1 MELTPDVVLLN
12 PLKHHAR
19 ALKQFLETAP
29 DDATVY
35 RELLRTG
42 QSQMDFYYGALSVE
56 QIAAEAVSA
65 LALEQIGSSETFTR
79 WLQPE
84 GFREFT
90 GSDGTL
96 WIFREGQGTQ
106 FVHLHP
112 GRYAAHTIRIKAS
125 TLKTAALVYRH
136 IRLHRL
142 QWPAPREVINALRM
156 TGLNL
161 PPIGTADGLI
171 QVERCVNLLLQ

>member
-19 ALKQFLETAP
+19 ALKTFLETAP
-29 DDATVY
+29 DDATVF
-35 RELLRTG
+35 RELLRIG
-42 QSQMDFYYGALSVE
+42 QSQMDFYYGTLAVE
-56 QIAAEAVSA
+56 QIAAEAIAA
-65 LALEQIGSSETFTR
+65 LHREQISSSEAFTH
-79 WLQPE
+79 WLQPA

-90 GSDGTL
+90 GSDGTA
-96 WIFREGQGTQ
+96 WIFRAGQGTQ

-112 GRYAAHTIRIKAS
+112 GRYAAHTVRVKAS
-125 TLKTAALVYRH
+125 TLKTAALVYRQ
-136 IRLHRL
+136 IRLHHL

-161 PPIGTADGLI
+161 PPIASHDGLK

>member
-1 MELTPDVVLLN
+1 MVLTPEAVLLN
-12 PLKHHAR
+12 PLKHHAG

-29 DDATVY
+29 DDVAVH
-35 RELLRTG
+35 RELLRIG
-42 QSQMDFYYGALSVE
+42 QSQMDFYYGTLPVETIASEAIQALGRL
-56 QIAAEAVSA
+56 QIS
-65 LALEQIGSSETFTR
+65 SSEAFVQ
-79 WLQPE
+79 WLRPD

-90 GSDGTL
+90 AGDGTS
-96 WIFREGQGTQ
+96 WIFREGQGEQ
-106 FVHLHP
+106 VVHLHP

-136 IRLHRL
+136 IRLHQL
-142 QWPAPREVINALRM
+142 LWPASRDVINTLRM

-161 PPIGTADGLI
+161 PPIGSAEGMK